1 VKIHIL
7 GGQAITAVALQARA
21 TTRVEE
27 PLEWGIIQAEEPLEW
42 GIIQAEEP
50 LEWGI
55 IQAEEPLA
63 WETTLL
69 AEHLVWGGAG
79 DTQGTLQGLLFNLKS
94 YLVIKRKL

>member
-1 VKIHIL
+1 MKIHIL

-21 TTRVEE
+21 TTRV
-27 PLEWGIIQAEEPLEW
+27 EEPLEW